1 MIGSPTFLFLGLLL
15 LLIGYLILNWASR
28 RNLKDVAIGAALITV
43 FTLLWKRQRPGI
55 PKEVTSR
62 VDEVRAQGTH
72 LGKAGVVTGYAVKHV
87 IAQVTGLVGALMMLL
102 GTVLVGLGVFWRRK

>member
-1 MIGSPTFLFLGLLL
+1 LGFESKPE
-15 LLIGYLILNWASR
+15 GRGNWRRLKHRLYIALEAS
-28 RNLKDVAIGAALITV
+28 A
-43 FTLLWKRQRPGI
+43 PGI